1 MAEAA
6 LLRTRAPLVQAY
18 NRKVC
23 NGTTSVDQTGHVDGA
38 HPEWRT
44 VEKVFAEREAY
55 GRKEYYV
62 KWYMLGYGES
72 TWEAEEDL
80 QSDAVRAVHAA
91 CAAIPCA
98 PLVCEQPRY
107 AAPGSGTGACLTLQD
122 TSRILWRHVAAPWT
136 CRDAERFS
144 RSSCCCGKS

>member
-1 MAEAA
+1 MIATGAGVSFRKLEWVAEAA

-18 NRKVC
+18 NRKVN
-23 NGTTSVDQTGHVDGA
+23 NGTTSVDQTGHADGA

-44 VEKVFAEREAY
+44 VEKVFAEREAH

-80 QSDAVRAVHAA
+80 QSDAVRAVHAV
-91 CAAIPCA
+91 CAAIPWA
-98 PLVCEQPRY
+98 PLVCEQ
-107 AAPGSGTGACLTLQD
+107 T
-122 TSRILWRHVAAPWT
+122 
-136 CRDAERFS
+136 
-144 RSSCCCGKS
+144 